1 MHSVVFGFQV
11 GHGSLGSHLV
21 LSLCVGCA
29 FAQFM
34 TQEAAQKCL
43 EAAFPEAE
51 VRKTFPLVCNLGD
64 SSSQGQQLIFPQ
76 NFIIIIVNDIKII
89 KLRLIEHIT
98 CVRTSLVSQMVK
110 NLPTM

>member
-1 MHSVVFGFQV
+1 MGL
-11 GHGSLGSHLV
+11 GSLGSHLV

-51 VRKTFPLVCNLGD
+51 VRKTFPLLCNLGD
-64 SSSQGQQLIFPQ
+64 GSSQGRQLIFPQ
-76 NFIIIIVNDIKII
+76 NFIIIVNDIKII